1 MLNRI
6 KLQQIYR
13 MHKDKKERLYLGRV
27 LDIDHGTFTPLVFT
41 TTGGIGD
48 NAWHVR
54 TIISVAL
61 LRLAFNC
68 VRQKIGTSSALKLL
82 EVSSTRLLIFFL
94 EKCMGCMYISLKIN
108 SILMNFIVAFHVHEG
123 LLKN

>member
-82 EVSSTRLLIFFL
+82 EVSSTRTFDFFSRTENVW
-94 EKCMGCMYISLKIN
+94 EKFTL
-108 SILMNFIVAFHVHEG
+108 V
-123 LLKN
+123 

>member
-82 EVSSTRLLIFFL
+82 EVSSTTEILPRRLQEQRVWIRDIFIEFRIMERFFSAWL
-94 EKCMGCMYISLKIN
+94 C
-108 SILMNFIVAFHVHEG
+108 
-123 LLKN
+123 